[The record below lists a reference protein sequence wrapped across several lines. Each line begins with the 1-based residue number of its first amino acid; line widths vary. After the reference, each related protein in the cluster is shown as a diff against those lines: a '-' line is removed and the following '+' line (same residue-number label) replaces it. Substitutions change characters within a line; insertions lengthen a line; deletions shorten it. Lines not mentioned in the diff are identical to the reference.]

1 MHGRVGLQ
9 CGQTQVAALGF
20 EGHGVG
26 DDGANPK
33 ASVQLAVINV
43 SILAQVDV
51 EHAIESEEEHNRKGH
66 FQPLQQRRHPLAAK
80 MLSQHPLINVKN
92 SQYLRLC
99 RWPMKLDG
107 MLETNLRSVMVPVS
121 MLWNSS
127 RVWSPTI
134 WPGDGEGGGEG
145 LKKKTKN
152 KKKREHCLTLTQ
164 KG

>member
-1 MHGRVGLQ
+1 
-9 CGQTQVAALGF
+9 
-20 EGHGVG
+20 
-26 DDGANPK
+26 
-33 ASVQLAVINV
+33 
-43 SILAQVDV
+43 
-51 EHAIESEEEHNRKGH
+51 
-66 FQPLQQRRHPLAAK
+66 
-80 MLSQHPLINVKN
+80 
-92 SQYLRLC
+92 
-99 RWPMKLDG
+99 MKLDG

-121 MLWNSS
+121 MLWNSR